1 MQDRNESPRTRL
13 FRDAAV
19 FQLKLMADGLRD
31 LVLVP
36 VSLVAA
42 LAGWL
47 RGGTQPDRE
56 FRQVLEAG
64 RKTERWINLFGTHE
78 PDEHERQSLDQLL
91 DRAERVVREQARQ
104 GTITENASK
113 AIGRALDAAQEA
125 AAKPHGA
132 GWATK
137 PEPGQE
143 KNQSQ

>member
-1 MQDRNESPRTRL
+1 MQDRKESPRTRL
-13 FRDAAV
+13 FREAAV

-31 LVLVP
+31 LLLVP

-56 FRQVLEAG
+56 FRQVLEVG

-78 PDEHERQSLDQLL
+78 PDEHQGQSLDQLL

-104 GTITENASK
+104 GTITEHASK

-125 AAKPHGA
+125 AAKPHG
-132 GWATK
+132 GHQATE
-137 PEPGQE
+137 PETNHE
-143 KNQSQ
+143 KNPAQ